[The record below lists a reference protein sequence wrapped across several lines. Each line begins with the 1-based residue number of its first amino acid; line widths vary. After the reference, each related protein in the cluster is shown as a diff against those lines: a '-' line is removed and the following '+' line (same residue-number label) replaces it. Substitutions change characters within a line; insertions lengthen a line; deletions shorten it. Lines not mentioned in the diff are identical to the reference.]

1 MEHIAGCLC
10 NVSPSLVKSGLC
22 HITHQNILSSAAVL
36 KFPLLKLRASWNTAG
51 EPVVLCIL
59 TWRKL
64 YFFFLITVRF
74 IRVEHLSFYLL
85 NPIFIYVF
93 VLLSF

>member
-1 MEHIAGCLC
+1 MEH
-10 NVSPSLVKSGLC
+10 SWRTSGTVYTNLEKA
-22 HITHQNILSSAAVL
+22 L
-36 KFPLLKLRASWNTAG
+36 
-51 EPVVLCIL
+51 
-59 TWRKL
+59 
-64 YFFFLITVRF
+64 FFFLITVRF